1 MYHKSMTNIVAKA
14 VKKMKF
20 FSIREFRNDTK
31 NAWAALDQDGRIVI
45 TNNGK
50 PKAIVLGVDDSN
62 LEDMLL
68 FLKRAE
74 LASVVAKMQRQSEEN
89 QTDNMTM
96 EEINAEIAAV
106 RRGL

>member
-1 MYHKSMTNIVAKA
+1 
-14 VKKMKF
+14 MKF

-31 NAWAALDQDGRIVI
+31 SAWAALDNDGRIVL

-50 PKAIVLGVDDSN
+50 PKAIVLGVDDSC

-68 FLKRAE
+68 WLKRAE
-74 LASVVAKMQRQSEEN
+74 LADAVDKMQRQSKEN
-89 QTDNMTM
+89 QTDKMTM
-96 EEINAEIAAV
+96 EEINAEIAAA